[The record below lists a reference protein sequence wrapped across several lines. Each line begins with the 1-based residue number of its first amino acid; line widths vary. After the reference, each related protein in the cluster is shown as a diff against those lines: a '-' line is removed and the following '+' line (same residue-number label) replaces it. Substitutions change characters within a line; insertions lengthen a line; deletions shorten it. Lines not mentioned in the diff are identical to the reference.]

1 MNVLCALKLTELW
14 NTSLL
19 FDLNYKFINGSLA
32 FSLAKSIYY
41 YCYQHCHHL
50 KDKRESDGKNWDCMK
65 AH

>member
-1 MNVLCALKLTELW
+1 MKQQN
-14 NTSLL
+14 SIS
-19 FDLNYKFINGSLA
+19 NYKFINGSLA